1 MRNQDYK
8 FTVLRYIEKVNE
20 KDIDVLL
27 DMMTDDFHFV
37 DTLGVTVEGRSEM
50 KEAWTNY
57 FNMFPDYTI
66 NVFNIMKNEN
76 TIAIVGTASG
86 TYAVE
91 GELMKENSW
100 EIPAAWKAIV
110 RVDKLSSWRVFSDN
124 QPVREI
130 MDKSKK

>member
-8 FTVLRYIEKVNE
+8 YTVLRYIEKVND
-20 KDIDVLL
+20 KDIDGLL
-27 DMMTDDFHFV
+27 DMMTEDFHFV
-37 DTLGVTVEGRSEM
+37 DTLGGTVEGRSEM
-50 KEAWTNY
+50 KEAWTRY

-76 TIAIVGTASG
+76 TIAIVGTAKG
-86 TYAVE
+86 TYAVG
-91 GELMKENSW
+91 GELREENSW

-110 RVDKLSSWRVFSDN
+110 RDDKLSSWRVFSDN

-130 MDKSKK
+130 IEKYRE